1 MTRRGKPNTK
11 LGSIG
16 TAKGGYWWSADD
28 PRWAQTEAE
37 RALNDIVR
45 QEIAAGR
52 ITAATHIVHL
62 TPHTLMGKNVVL
74 FSLFTGVDDDPY
86 VADRTYRLDVGATAG
101 GRLRRAEP
109 DTIGQV
115 LAAHPPYVVIHG
127 NPLALAA
134 DALADYDELLNRDD
148 VRLLRHRSLSPSPT
162 NEAVR
167 GVHASS

>member
-1 MTRRGKPNTK
+1 M
-11 LGSIG
+11 
-16 TAKGGYWWSADD
+16 KGLDELAPVHQHRHGV
-28 PRWAQTEAE
+28 
-37 RALNDIVR
+37 DIVAVHDGGEATLATQR
-45 QEIAAGR
+45 LEV
-52 ITAATHIVHL
+52 AAT
-62 TPHTLMGKNVVL
+62 
-74 FSLFTGVDDDPY
+74 
-86 VADRTYRLDVGATAG
+86 VGATAG
-101 GRLRRAEP
+101 SRLRRAEP
-109 DTIGQV
+109 ETIAAV